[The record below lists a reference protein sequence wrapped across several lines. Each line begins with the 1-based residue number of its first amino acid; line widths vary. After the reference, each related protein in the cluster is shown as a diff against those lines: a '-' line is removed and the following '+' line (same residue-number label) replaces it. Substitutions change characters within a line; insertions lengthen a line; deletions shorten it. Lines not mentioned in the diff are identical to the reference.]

1 MNFFVFI
8 DNAALMLVMSL
19 LSTNIQLRWFKR
31 ENGRNIILGVLYGL
45 SAVMA
50 MEIPMVLQ
58 PGVFF
63 DSRSVILSLG
73 GLFTGG
79 ITTIIACGIAA
90 IARILIGGPGAFT
103 GVGSIVISGFAG
115 LLFRRIAR
123 ARNLSLNMGWLFLF
137 GFLLHLVLVAWFFT
151 FPIEIALSIIENVA
165 LPYLVVFPLATML
178 IGAFLMAQQQR
189 LITEENLAK
198 SEKRFRDLVNTLNE
212 GVWEADADMITT
224 FVNPKMA
231 EILGYQP
238 GEMIGMSIYDLI
250 AKEDFPAMDRH
261 HKIRRKGVAEQYEF
275 RLKRKDGRLVPVQL
289 GVRPL
294 QDENGQFLGSL
305 AGVQDISL
313 QKKAQAELAEQS
325 RHLEEMVEE
334 RTRDLKAAQTQ
345 LIKAEKMAA
354 LGEVAGSVGHELR
367 NPLAVISNSVYLLK
381 TALSK
386 SGENVREYL
395 RMVETETHNA
405 SQIIN
410 DLLDYSRIQPTV
422 KELVDLPDLISNL
435 LVKYPVPGSVKVENA
450 IADGLPVVK
459 ANPQQVE
466 QIFRNLISNAV
477 EAMPEGGKLSL
488 KSVLKKNLLSITV
501 SDTGVGIPPKNLK
514 KIFEPLFTTK
524 ARGIGLGLAITRKLA
539 DLNNIGIH
547 VKSKVGQGT
556 AFTLDFM
563 LPL

>member
-50 MEIPMVLQ
+50 MQIPMVLQ
-58 PGVFF
+58 PGVIF

-79 ITTIIACGIAA
+79 ITTLIACGIAA
-90 IARILIGGPGAFT
+90 IARFLIGGPGTFT

-115 LLFRRIAR
+115 LLFRRIVR

-137 GFLLHLVLVAWFFT
+137 GFLVHLILVAWFFT

-178 IGAFLMAQQQR
+178 IGAFLIAQQQR
-189 LITEENLAK
+189 LNTEANLVK
-198 SEKRFRDLVNTLNE
+198 SEKRYRDLVNTLNE
-212 GVWEADADMITT
+212 GVWEADANKITT

-238 GEMIGMSIYDLI
+238 REMIGKSIYDFI
-250 AKEDFPAMDRH
+250 AKEDYPAMDRH
-261 HKIRRKGVAEQYEF
+261 HQSRRMGVAEQYEF
-275 RLKRKDGRLVPVQL
+275 RLKRKDGSLVPVQL

-294 QDENGQFLGSL
+294 QDEKGQFLGSL

-325 RHLEEMVEE
+325 RHLEELVEE
-334 RTRDLKAAQTQ
+334 RTRDLKEAQAQ

-381 TALSK
+381 TALTK
-386 SGENVREYL
+386 SDATVREYL
-395 RMVETETHNA
+395 QMIETETHNA

-422 KELVDLPDLISNL
+422 KELVDLSDLISNL
-435 LVKYPVPGSVKVENA
+435 LAKYPVPGSVKVENA
-450 IADGLPVVK
+450 ISGDLPAVK

-477 EAMPEGGKLSL
+477 EAMPDGGKLGL
-488 KSVLKKNLLSITV
+488 KSVIRKNQLSIAV
-501 SDTGVGIPPKNLK
+501 SDTGVGIPQKNIR

-539 DLNNIGIH
+539 DLNNIGIR

-556 AFTLDFM
+556 TFTLDFM

>member
-58 PGVFF
+58 PGVIF

-79 ITTIIACGIAA
+79 ITTLIACGIAA
-90 IARILIGGPGAFT
+90 IARFLIGGPGTFT

-115 LLFRRIAR
+115 LLFRRIVR

-137 GFLLHLVLVAWFFT
+137 GFLVHLILVAWFFT

-178 IGAFLMAQQQR
+178 IGAFLIAQQQR
-189 LITEENLAK
+189 LNTEANLVK
-198 SEKRFRDLVNTLNE
+198 SEKRYRDLVNTLNE
-212 GVWEADADMITT
+212 GVWEADANKITT

-238 GEMIGMSIYDLI
+238 REMIGKSIYDFI
-250 AKEDFPAMDRH
+250 AKEDYPAMDRH
-261 HKIRRKGVAEQYEF
+261 HQSRRMGVAEQYEF
-275 RLKRKDGRLVPVQL
+275 RLKRKDGSLVPVQL

-294 QDENGQFLGSL
+294 QDEKGQFLGSL

-325 RHLEEMVEE
+325 RHLEELVEE
-334 RTRDLKAAQTQ
+334 RTRDLKEAQAQ

-381 TALSK
+381 TALTK
-386 SGENVREYL
+386 SDATVREYL
-395 RMVETETHNA
+395 QMIETETHNA

-435 LVKYPVPGSVKVENA
+435 LAKYPVPGSVKVENA
-450 IADGLPVVK
+450 ISGDLPAVK

-477 EAMPEGGKLSL
+477 EAMPDGGKLGL
-488 KSVLKKNLLSITV
+488 KSVIRKNQLSIAV
-501 SDTGVGIPPKNLK
+501 SDTGVGIPQKNIR

-539 DLNNIGIH
+539 DLNNIGIR

-556 AFTLDFM
+556 TFTLDFM

>member
-1 MNFFVFI
+1 MNFFAFI

-19 LSTNIQLRWFKR
+19 LSSNIQLRWFKR
-31 ENGRNIILGVLYGL
+31 ENGGNIILGVLYGL

-50 MEIPMVLQ
+50 MQIPMVLQ
-58 PGVFF
+58 PGVIF

-79 ITTIIACGIAA
+79 ITTVIACGIAA
-90 IARILIGGPGAFT
+90 IARFLIGGPGTFT
-103 GVGSIVISGFAG
+103 GVGSIVISGLAG
-115 LLFRRIAR
+115 LIFRRIVR

-137 GFLLHLVLVAWFFT
+137 GFLVHLILVAWFFT
-151 FPIEIALSIIENVA
+151 FPIEIALSIIKNVA

-178 IGAFLMAQQQR
+178 IGAFLTAQQQR

-212 GVWEADADMITT
+212 GVWEADADKITT

-238 GEMIGMSIYDLI
+238 REMIGKSIYDFI
-250 AKEDFPAMDRH
+250 AKEDYPAMDRYH
-261 HKIRRKGVAEQYEF
+261 QNRRKGVAEQYEF
-275 RLKRKDGRLVPVQL
+275 RLKRKDGSIVPVQL

-294 QDENGQFLGSL
+294 QDEKGQFIGSL

-334 RTRDLKAAQTQ
+334 RTRDLKEAQTQ

-381 TALSK
+381 TALTK
-386 SGENVREYL
+386 SDATVREYL
-395 RMVETETHNA
+395 QMIETETHNA

-435 LVKYPVPGSVKVENA
+435 LVKYPVPGTVKVENA
-450 IADGLPVVK
+450 IAGDLPAVK

-477 EAMPEGGKLSL
+477 EAMPDGGKLGL
-488 KSVLKKNLLSITV
+488 KSVIKKNRLSIAV
-501 SDTGVGIPPKNLK
+501 SDSGVGIPQKNIK

-539 DLNNIGIH
+539 DLNNIDIR

-556 AFTLDFM
+556 TFTLDFM